1 MAVAAAANF
10 EQMRLMVSYGAQA
23 AIYRSVMR
31 TRMSVVGA
39 SLL

>member
-1 MAVAAAANF
+1 MAVAAVANF

-31 TRMSVVGA
+31 TRMSVVAA